1 VIYYWTAAEDVCYM
15 LYAYAK
21 NEQGDLTRAQIRVLA
36 RLVREEFTRSHC
48 FASRRATPKRWRT
61 RCTSLR
67 SAVRHN
73 VRWNLP
79 RVLGK
84 RRLRRKVLSGALAG
98 QLQASAGYD
107 FR

>member
-1 VIYYWTAAEDVCYM
+1 MIYYWTAAEDVCYM

-73 VRWNLP
+73 VRWTCQGHFGGGGCAAAFCQVPLQVNF
-79 RVLGK
+79 K
-84 RRLRRKVLSGALAG
+84 R
-98 QLQASAGYD
+98 
-107 FR
+107 